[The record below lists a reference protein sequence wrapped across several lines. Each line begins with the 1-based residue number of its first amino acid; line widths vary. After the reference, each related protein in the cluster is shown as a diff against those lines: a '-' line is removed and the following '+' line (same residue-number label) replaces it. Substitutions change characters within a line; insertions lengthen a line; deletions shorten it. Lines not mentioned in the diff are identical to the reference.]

1 MKKKLKYVINKF
13 KHYLSTSPIFMSIL
27 PNVTNKSPNK
37 VPTSMSLSRVK
48 LINDDDLTCHLYGEI
63 DPSDTR

>member
-1 MKKKLKYVINKF
+1 
-13 KHYLSTSPIFMSIL
+13 MSIL
-27 PNVTNKSPNK
+27 PNVTNISPTK
-37 VPTSMSLSRVK
+37 VPTSMSFSKVK